1 MQDRKAFIGHFLL
14 ILAMLAGAFFATLY
28 GVPQAIFAADQSYM
42 TSAIV
47 ALVCVS
53 VIAIGRAAWSGD
65 ARGVEFGHFAVRIS
79 VLLGLVGTAVGL
91 SLQARALVG
100 GAAAFGP
107 LATSLFSTMTGAG
120 AAILIEFMTFNLERG
135 ARS

>member
-1 MQDRKAFIGHFLL
+1 MQQRLPFISHFLIVL
-14 ILAMLAGAFFATLY
+14 SMLAGAFFATLY

-47 ALVCVS
+47 ALVGFT
-53 VIAIGRAAWSGD
+53 AGYIGRAAWTGD
-65 ARGVEFGHFAVRIS
+65 IHGVEFGHFAVRIS

-107 LATSLFSTMTGAG
+107 LATSLYTTMLGGA
-120 AAILIEFMTFNLERG
+120 AAILIEAMTFNLERG
-135 ARS
+135 SRQ